1 MSTIHGTVS
10 PSVICSHTLT
20 AWQAQGAVFDI
31 VSLDVTAGD
40 DVAHAHAL
48 LHCGTPD
55 DLAGQPENRLRLT
68 LGLRKDEGR
77 RTVAHEHHSF
87 PDASAGDG

>member
-1 MSTIHGTVS
+1 MSTIHGSVS
-10 PSVICSHTLT
+10 PSAIPSHTLT

-40 DVAHAHAL
+40 DVAHAL

-55 DLAGQPENRLRLT
+55 DLAGQPENRLRLK
-68 LGLRKDEGR
+68 LGLRKEEGR
-77 RTVAHEHHSF
+77 WTVADEHHSF
-87 PDASAGDG
+87 PDASADDG